1 MLNRVM
7 KNLADVGDR
16 LPYVAGPAVLL
27 MALSYPDHMALFW
40 AALSLLLM
48 VLAGFFLRRFRR

>member
-7 KNLADVGDR
+7 KNLADMGDR
-16 LPYVAGPAVLL
+16 FPYLAGPAVLL

-40 AALSLLLM
+40 AMLSLLLIA
-48 VLAGFFLRRFRR
+48 LAGYFLRRFRR